1 MPDQPKSLDQISS
14 TTAEDEQIERA
25 VLSFVLSVRPTLL
38 TQGELTRAIA
48 SDPEDFDQRDAVVQ
62 AVAELRGA
70 GLLHRQ
76 GAFVL
81 PSLAALRCE
90 RLLAG

>member
-1 MPDQPKSLDQISS
+1 MPDQPSS
-14 TTAEDEQIERA
+14 SHEPRPVAAVDEVTERA
-25 VLSFVLSVRPTLL
+25 VLSFVLSVHPTLL

-48 SDPEDFDQRDAVVQ
+48 SDPEDFTQRDAVVR
-62 AVAELRGA
+62 AVVELRGA

-81 PSLAALRCE
+81 PSYAALRFDQ
-90 RLLAG
+90 LFAG

>member
-1 MPDQPKSLDQISS
+1 MPDQPKSLDQVSS
-14 TTAEDEQIERA
+14 TTAEDEQTECA
-25 VLSFVLSVRPTLL
+25 VLSFVLSVHPTLL

-48 SDPEDFDQRDAVVQ
+48 EDPEDFDQRDAIVR
-62 AVAELRGA
+62 AVTELRGA

-81 PSLAALRCE
+81 PSYAALRCE
-90 RLLAG
+90 RLLTT